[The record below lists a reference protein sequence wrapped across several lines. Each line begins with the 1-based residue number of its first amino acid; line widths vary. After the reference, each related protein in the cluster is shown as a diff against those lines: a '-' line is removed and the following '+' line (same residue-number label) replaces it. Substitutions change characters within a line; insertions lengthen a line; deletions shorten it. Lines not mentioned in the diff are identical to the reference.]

1 MIKYKRKSY
10 NENEGNSVHYVGKID
25 RIKIGE
31 YAKRIVTDNVIL
43 TNERKIH
50 ILEEHRN
57 DYEIIIKNI
66 DRVILNPNEV
76 LVDSKNED
84 TLFFID
90 NLERNNL
97 IVVVKLNT
105 TNNKDHPQNSVMTA
119 WIVRDRNLKKLR
131 ERNKTIYKN
140 E

>member
-1 MIKYKRKSY
+1 M
-10 NENEGNSVHYVGKID
+10 HYVGKID

-31 YAKRIVTDNVIL
+31 YARRIVTDNVIL
-43 TNERKIH
+43 TNERKMH

-66 DRVILNPNEV
+66 DRVILNPNEA

>member
-1 MIKYKRKSY
+1 M
-10 NENEGNSVHYVGKID
+10 HYVGKID

-31 YAKRIVTDNVIL
+31 YAKRIITDNVIL
-43 TNERKIH
+43 TNGRKMH

-90 NLERNNL
+90 NLERN
-97 IVVVKLNT
+97 
-105 TNNKDHPQNSVMTA
+105 
-119 WIVRDRNLKKLR
+119 
-131 ERNKTIYKN
+131 KTIYKN